1 MFSRVTNSM
10 MTTTFINDI
19 QRNLKKTTELQHQIS
34 TGKKV
39 NNPSDDPIGADRIL
53 DYRQIVGQT
62 EQFMKNVDDA
72 DTLASNIDTV
82 FGNMEDIL
90 LRVRDL
96 SVRASNE
103 AVNNQQDLD
112 AIAGEIDSLIM
123 ELVNQANQKFDGK
136 YLFSGNKTTT
146 TPFVAR
152 TYVDFT
158 YGGVAT
164 AAGNPPVPP
173 LALNMA
179 SYTIDG
185 AVRTSQAITDASSV
199 TEIVIVDSSGN
210 RNVLTPADFAI
221 DPATNQI
228 TVNNLPV
235 NLASTDKIEVHFSKV
250 VSVEYQGNAGIK
262 EVQIS
267 NGSQVGVSYIGAS
280 ADQSVQSSV
289 FGKYS
294 SSGNETAS
302 VEAFQKLMDLRD
314 NIYKYK
320 NVPNGNLDDIT
331 TGIDDVDSIRENIT
345 TVRSEQGGRVN
356 RLELAKNRL
365 SSIKINTTAL
375 MSARE
380 DVDMAEAIS
389 NLTLAQNIYEACL
402 GAGARIISTTLL
414 DYLR

>member
-19 QRNLKKTTELQHQIS
+19 QRNLRKTTELQHQIS

-39 NNPSDDPIGADRIL
+39 NFPSDDPIGADRIL
-53 DYRQIVGQT
+53 DYRQIIGQT
-62 EQFMKNVDDA
+62 DQYIKNVGDA
-72 DTLASNIDTV
+72 NTQASNIDTV
-82 FGNMEDIL
+82 LGNMEDIL
-90 LRVRDL
+90 MRVRDL

-103 AVNNQQDLD
+103 APNNQQDLN
-112 AIAGEIDSLIM
+112 AIAQEIDSLLKEM
-123 ELVNQANQKFDGK
+123 VNQANQKFDGK

-146 TPFVAR
+146 TPFIAK

-164 AAGNPPVPP
+164 TAGNPPVPP
-173 LALNMA
+173 LTLNMA
-179 SYTIDG
+179 SYTING
-185 AVRTSQAITDASSV
+185 ATRTAQAITDANSV
-199 TEIVIVDSSGN
+199 KEIVIIDSAGN
-210 RNVLTPADFAI
+210 RQSLTPADFTV

-235 NLASTDKIEVHFSKV
+235 NLASTDKIEVHFNKV
-250 VSVEYQGNAGIK
+250 VSVEYQGDAGIK
-262 EVQIS
+262 EIEIS
-267 NGSQVGVSYIGAS
+267 NGSKVGVSYTGAS
-280 ADQSVQSSV
+280 SDNSSQLSV

-294 SSGNETAS
+294 SDGKQTAS

-314 NIYKYK
+314 NIYKYH
-320 NVPNGNLDDIT
+320 NVPNGNLNDIA

-345 TVRSEQGGRVN
+345 TIRAEQGGRVN
-356 RLELAKNRL
+356 RLELALNRL
-365 SSIKINTTAL
+365 NNTKISTKDL

-380 DVDMAEAIS
+380 DVDMAEAIT
-389 NLTLAQNIYEACL
+389 NLTLAQNIYQACL

-414 DYLR
+414 DYLS